1 MISRVAEHCF
11 WLARYLERAENT
23 ARVLEVNHTLLLDFH
38 VPVEQ
43 QWRPLLIISGVHEYP
58 AEPTAENVQEFMTW
72 DRDNPFSIAS
82 SLAWARENARIIR
95 EVISAEMWERMNFYH
110 LWMQGDAGRAAYEA
124 NRGDFYA
131 QVRRI
136 NQLLHGIADATMSHG
151 EAWEFFKLG
160 TYLERAS
167 QTARIMDVKYHT
179 LLPRLE
185 DVGGPV
191 DSAHWVAILTSCS
204 GLEPFYKNPRSAQ
217 ADLAAAVA
225 EFLIFD
231 EQFPR
236 SIRRCL
242 WECEAATAAAAG
254 NPVGRH
260 RTEPERRLADL
271 IAYLDGRTI
280 ADVIRTGL
288 HETLTH
294 VVDTVHQIGIAVHA
308 TFFAADV
315 RPPAPP
321 PAPASEPEPEPA
333 PGPQAQSQTGPL
345 TQSQNQS

>member
-43 QWRPLLIISGVHEYP
+43 QWRPLLIICGVHDYKK
-58 AEPTAENVQEFMTW
+58 EPTAENVQEFMTW

-110 LWMQGDAGRAAYEA
+110 LWMQDDEARALYE
-124 NRGDFYA
+124 NHRSEFYA

-136 NQLLHGIADATMSHG
+136 NQLLHGIADTTMSHG

-167 QTARIMDVKYHT
+167 QTARIMDVKYHV
-179 LLPRLE
+179 LLPRVE
-185 DVGGPV
+185 DVGSPV
-191 DSAHWVAILTSCS
+191 DNAHWVAILMSCS
-204 GLEPFYKNPRSAQ
+204 GYEPFHKKPRLMPLDPAG
-217 ADLAAAVA
+217 AVA

-242 WECEAATAAAAG
+242 WECESATAFVAG
-254 NPVGRH
+254 NAVGREPS
-260 RTEPERRLADL
+260 EPERQIAAL
-271 IAYLDGRTI
+271 IAYLDARKMP
-280 ADVIRTGL
+280 DVIREGL

-294 VVDTVHQIGIAVHA
+294 VVDSVHGIGEAIHA
-308 TFFAADV
+308 AFFAADV
-315 RPPAPP
+315 RPPAKTPKT
-321 PAPASEPEPEPA
+321 AVS
-333 PGPQAQSQTGPL
+333 GMSQSQS
-345 TQSQNQS
+345 QS

>member
-11 WLARYLERAENT
+11 WLARYLERAENA

-43 QWRPLLIISGVHEYP
+43 QWKPLLIISGIHEYKE
-58 AEPTAENVQEFMTW
+58 APTAENVQEYMTW

-110 LWMQGDAGRAAYEA
+110 LWMQSGDARELYDG
-124 NRGDFYA
+124 NRHEYYA

-167 QTARIMDVKYHT
+167 QTARIMDVKYHI
-179 LLPRLE
+179 LLPQVE
-185 DVGGPV
+185 DVGSPV
-191 DSAHWVAILTSCS
+191 DNAHWVAILMSCS
-204 GLEPFYKNPRSAQ
+204 GYEPFHKKARSAPI
-217 ADLAAAVA
+217 DPGTAVA

-236 SIRRCL
+236 SVRRCL
-242 WECEAATAAAAG
+242 WECESATASAAG
-254 NPVGRH
+254 NPVGRDP
-260 RTEPERRLADL
+260 TEPERRLAAL
-271 IAYLDGRTI
+271 LAYLDARHI
-280 ADVIRTGL
+280 PDVIRDGL

-294 VVDTVHQIGIAVHA
+294 VVDSVHGIGEAIHA
-308 TFFAADV
+308 AFFAADV
-315 RPPAPP
+315 HPPGPKAPAPKVET
-321 PAPASEPEPEPA
+321 A
-333 PGPQAQSQTGPL
+333 GMTQ
-345 TQSQNQS
+345 TQSQS

>member
-43 QWRPLLIISGVHEYP
+43 QWKPLLIISGVHDYDD
-58 AEPTAENVQEFMTW
+58 EPTADNVQEFMTW

-95 EVISAEMWERMNFYH
+95 EVISAEMWERMNYYH
-110 LWMQGDAGRAAYEA
+110 LWMQGGDSRALYDAHRSE
-124 NRGDFYA
+124 FYA

-179 LLPRLE
+179 LLPKVE
-185 DVGGPV
+185 DVGSPV
-191 DSAHWVAILTSCS
+191 DNAHWIAILMSCS
-204 GLEPFYKNPRSAQ
+204 GYEPFHKKPRPSPI
-217 ADLAAAVA
+217 DPAAAVA

-231 EQFPR
+231 DQFPR

-242 WECEAATAAAAG
+242 WECESACASAAG
-254 NPVGRH
+254 NVAGREV
-260 RTEPERRLADL
+260 TDPERQIAEL
-271 IAYLDGRTI
+271 IAYLDTRKI
-280 ADVIRTGL
+280 ADVVREGL

-294 VVDTVHQIGIAVHA
+294 VVDTVHKIGNAVHA
-308 TFFAADV
+308 EFFAGDV
-315 RPPAPP
+315 TPPPTAPPAPP
-321 PAPASEPEPEPA
+321 KPVGMS
-333 PGPQAQSQTGPL
+333 QSQ
-345 TQSQNQS
+345 SQG

>member
-43 QWRPLLIISGVHEYP
+43 QWQPLLIISGVHDYKE
-58 AEPTAENVQEFMTW
+58 EPTAENVQAFMTW

-82 SLAWARENARIIR
+82 SLGWARENARIIR

-110 LWMQGDAGRAAYEA
+110 LWMQGGDARAVYDG
-124 NRGDFYA
+124 NRSEFYA
-131 QVRRI
+131 QVKRI

-151 EAWEFFKLG
+151 EAWDFFKLG

-167 QTARIMDVKYHT
+167 QTARIMDVKYHI
-179 LLPRLE
+179 LLPQVE
-185 DVGGPV
+185 DVGSPV
-191 DSAHWVAILTSCS
+191 DNAHWVAILMSCS
-204 GLEPFYKNPRSAQ
+204 GYEPFHKKARSAPI
-217 ADLAAAVA
+217 DPGTAVA
-225 EFLIFD
+225 EFLLFD

-236 SIRRCL
+236 SVYRCL
-242 WECEAATAAAAG
+242 GECEAATASAAG
-254 NPVGRH
+254 HSVGQNP
-260 RTEPERRLADL
+260 TEPERRLAAL
-271 IAYLDGRTI
+271 IAYLDARNI
-280 ADVIRTGL
+280 PDVIRDGL

-294 VVDTVHQIGIAVHA
+294 VVDSVHRIGEAIHA

-315 RPPAPP
+315 RPPGAKAAPP
-321 PAPASEPEPEPA
+321 AAM
-333 PGPQAQSQTGPL
+333 
-345 TQSQNQS
+345 TQSQSQS

>member
-23 ARVLEVNHTLLLDFH
+23 SRILEVNHTLLLDFH

-43 QWRPLLIISGVHEYP
+43 QWKPLLIISGIHDYDK
-58 AEPTAENVQEFMTW
+58 EPTAENVQEFMTW

-82 SLAWARENARIIR
+82 SLSWARENARIIR

-110 LWMQGDAGRAAYEA
+110 LWMQSDEGRALYDLHRSE
-124 NRGDFYA
+124 FYA

-136 NQLLHGIADATMSHG
+136 NQLLHGIADTTMSHG
-151 EAWEFFKLG
+151 EAWDFFKLG
-160 TYLERAS
+160 TNLERAG
-167 QTARIMDVKYHT
+167 QVARVMDVKYHT
-179 LLPRLE
+179 LLPKVE

-191 DSAHWVAILTSCS
+191 DHAHWVAILMSCS
-204 GLEPFYKNPRSAQ
+204 GYEPFHKKARATPL
-217 ADLAAAVA
+217 DPAAAVA

-242 WECEAATAAAAG
+242 WECESATASAAG
-254 NPVGRH
+254 NPVGRNPT
-260 RTEPERRLADL
+260 RPERRIAEL
-271 IAYLDGRTI
+271 IAYLDARAI
-280 ADVIRTGL
+280 PDVIREGL

-294 VVDTVHQIGIAVHA
+294 VVDSVHGIGNAIHEA
-308 TFFAADV
+308 FFAADV
-315 RPPAPP
+315 RPPGSAIRS
-321 PAPASEPEPEPA
+321 A
-333 PGPQAQSQTGPL
+333 TGTM
-345 TQSQNQS
+345 TQSQSQG